1 VVLFSSALAIRSSER
16 YPRQGGSGT
25 DARPVNLA
33 IRPKPFFKAGNEM
46 FSEAVE
52 TLEVLVAKGRTPSLS
67 RHAA

>member
-1 VVLFSSALAIRSSER
+1 VRWQFVPANVTRDKEFRHRCA
-16 YPRQGGSGT
+16 
-25 DARPVNLA
+25 NLA
-33 IRPKPFFKAGNEM
+33 MRPKPFFKAGNEM